1 MIVDRS
7 RGTTA
12 KPRADAVRN
21 RAKLIET
28 ARDAFTAGEGDITF
42 DALARRAGVG
52 VGTLYRNF
60 ATRQALVEAVY
71 RSELDDV
78 VHYADGLLEKH
89 SADETLRHW
98 LDRYATFVATKHGM
112 AEAFTQAIASGAVV
126 AGDTRERIG
135 ETLERIL
142 AAGAEDG
149 TLRTDVR
156 ADDAVVALLGVFLG
170 LTRSRDDAQRRR
182 VLDLYVD
189 ALRRRG

>member
-1 MIVDRS
+1 M
-7 RGTTA
+7 
-12 KPRADAVRN
+12 
-21 RAKLIET
+21 
-28 ARDAFTAGEGDITF
+28 
-42 DALARRAGVG
+42 
-52 VGTLYRNF
+52 
-60 ATRQALVEAVY
+60 
-71 RSELDDV
+71 
-78 VHYADGLLEKH
+78 
-89 SADETLRHW
+89 
-98 LDRYATFVATKHGM
+98 
-112 AEAFTQAIASGAVV
+112 

-189 ALRRRG
+189 ALRPRG

>member
-1 MIVDRS
+1 M
-7 RGTTA
+7 
-12 KPRADAVRN
+12 RN
-21 RAKLIET
+21 RAKLIEA

-78 VHYADGLLEKH
+78 VHYADGLLEKR

-189 ALRRRG
+189 ALRPRG